1 MKSLSRFIS
10 LCAAVLCAL
19 GLFAACNNDRQPEP
33 VHYTVTVVCEDELI
47 LSGLEVELYT
57 EDGSLAA
64 RSPIADGKAQFS
76 LPAAIY
82 TVRVAPMSGFE
93 TILDGYTVSSAVVTA
108 TTSAATVTI
117 SYSEGGDDETVLY
130 KVTVTLPDGSPV
142 ADIQIQLCGGPSN
155 ACYPSLVPTDENGT
169 VTLSLPAG
177 IYEVHIEQPFW
188 PENYTF
194 DNDQYTMSESGGE
207 LTVSFTPAP

>member
-19 GLFAACNNDRQPEP
+19 GLFAACNNNDRQSEP

-57 EDGSLAA
+57 ENGSLAA

-93 TILDGYTVSSAVVTA
+93 TILDGYNVNSAVVTA
-108 TTSAATVTI
+108 TTSAATV
-117 SYSEGGDDETVLY
+117 
-130 KVTVTLPDGSPV
+130 
-142 ADIQIQLCGGPSN
+142 QL
-155 ACYPSLVPTDENGT
+155 L
-169 VTLSLPAG
+169 LRRRR
-177 IYEVHIEQPFW
+177 
-188 PENYTF
+188 
-194 DNDQYTMSESGGE
+194 
-207 LTVSFTPAP
+207 